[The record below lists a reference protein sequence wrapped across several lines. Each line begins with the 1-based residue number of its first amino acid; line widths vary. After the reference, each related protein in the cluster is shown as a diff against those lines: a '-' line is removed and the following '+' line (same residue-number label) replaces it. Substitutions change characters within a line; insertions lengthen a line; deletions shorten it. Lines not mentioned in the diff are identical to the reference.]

1 MEPTDTLPP
10 PNHHADYPG
19 LAGLRGV
26 IAAASMAF
34 GRDPM
39 AAVARDL
46 VHLQPDDRLLDVG
59 CGPGAATRHAASL
72 GLEVIGV
79 DPLPTMLRTARL
91 CEPRG
96 RVDWR
101 LGAAEA
107 LPVDD
112 GWATVAWTLASVHHW
127 PDVEA
132 GVREVHRALRSGGR
146 FVAIERR
153 IADTA
158 ATGLGSHGWTPP
170 QAASF
175 AAIAE
180 GAGFVEVRVVERPA
194 GEGSVLAVVAERR
207 ASAMIVG

>member
-1 MEPTDTLPP
+1 MERHDTLPA
-10 PNHHADYPG
+10 PNHHAHHPG
-19 LAGLRGV
+19 LSGMRGV
-26 IAAASMAF
+26 VAALSMAF

-39 AAVARDL
+39 AVVAREL
-46 VHLQPDDRLLDVG
+46 SGLQLDDRLLDVG
-59 CGPGAATRHAASL
+59 CGPGAATRQAAAL
-72 GLEVIGV
+72 GVQAIGV
-79 DPLPTMLRTARL
+79 DPLPTMLRTARI

-112 GWATVAWTLASVHHW
+112 GWASVAWTLASVHHW
-127 PDVEA
+127 PDVPA
-132 GVREVHRALRSGGR
+132 GVGEVHRVLAAGGR

-158 ATGLGSHGWTPP
+158 AAGLGSHGWTPP

-180 GAGFVEVRVVERPA
+180 GVGFCEVDVVERPA
-194 GEGSVLAVVAERR
+194 GDGTVLAVVAERR